1 MENKKCLK
9 PPTSYNHWHLN
20 WCPSLGDFAPFG
32 RLPRPASQVHR
43 LGGHSLPFQ
52 AWPRDS
58 TGFTIQKSWYSGI
71 CISMHCIHVCI
82 HIYIHI
88 YIYTYIHIYIYT
100 YIHIYI
106 YTYIHIYIY
115 TYIHIYIY
123 TYIYIHIYTYTV
135 YTVYMYILYIYIYCV
150 YVYTVY
156 IYTVYIYIATSIS
169 IYPSIHP
176 SIYVSN

>member
-1 MENKKCLK
+1 MGRIIPYIMENKKCLK

-82 HIYIHI
+82 HIYI
-88 YIYTYIHIYIYT
+88 YIYTYIH
-100 YIHIYI
+100 
-106 YTYIHIYIY
+106 
-115 TYIHIYIY
+115 
-123 TYIYIHIYTYTV
+123 TYIYVYCIYCRYVYTV
-135 YTVYMYILYIYIYCV
+135 YIYTVYMYILYIYILC
-150 YVYTVY
+150 
-156 IYTVYIYIATSIS
+156 IYIATSIS

>member
-1 MENKKCLK
+1 MGRIIPYIMENKKCLK

-82 HIYIHI
+82 HIY
-88 YIYTYIHIYIYT
+88 TYIHIYIY
-100 YIHIYI
+100 IYI
-106 YTYIHIYIY
+106 YIYIR
-115 TYIHIYIY
+115 
-123 TYIYIHIYTYTV
+123 
-135 YTVYMYILYIYIYCV
+135 ILYICIYCIYIYCV

-156 IYTVYIYIATSIS
+156 IYTVYIYIYS
-169 IYPSIHP
+169 YLHLDLSIHS
-176 SIYVSN
+176 SIDLCI